1 MPEVQLLLK
10 EYINYSGRTS
20 AGLLTG
26 ATKKMTQNRFKKT
39 GSMKGTGFQIPSQ
52 NHIGRIQSVTVF
64 VVYMFGTL

>member
-39 GSMKGTGFQIPSQ
+39 GSMKGNGVP
-52 NHIGRIQSVTVF
+52 NPA
-64 VVYMFGTL
+64 